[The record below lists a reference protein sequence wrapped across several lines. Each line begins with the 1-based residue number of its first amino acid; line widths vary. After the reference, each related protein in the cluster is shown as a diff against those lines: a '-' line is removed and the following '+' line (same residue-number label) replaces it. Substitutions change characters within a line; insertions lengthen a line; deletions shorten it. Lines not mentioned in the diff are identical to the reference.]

1 MVLRLTA
8 VRHAEGL
15 LEQIAT
21 SHPRGLTGES
31 WSEPEICAPSR
42 HPGLCRPRTTPENY
56 CLIHHQVSQERSF
69 RFTPEQVTGS
79 QVPVD
84 CDPGK
89 YALSPFSTLL
99 SISPSPQ
106 TLASFALTDL
116 CLIKPHMGKS
126 HFGTAPFKMSAVLR
140 GLGGPSSWT
149 PAALPD
155 PFPSTLLCPGL
166 VREQHFLHQLSA
178 LLPMLLPSGARRT

>member
-1 MVLRLTA
+1 MPGLLRSYLKPQSIQIKHIMCSPKSTLPRSWPTSVVLRLTA

-116 CLIKPHMGKS
+116 CLIKPHMG
-126 HFGTAPFKMSAVLR
+126 
-140 GLGGPSSWT
+140 
-149 PAALPD
+149 
-155 PFPSTLLCPGL
+155 
-166 VREQHFLHQLSA
+166 
-178 LLPMLLPSGARRT
+178 